1 MRIIRHPA
9 ILVFIALAV
18 APAVLF
24 GINGPW
30 FGGGAGPI
38 LRPPASFP
46 QRLTPETF
54 RRVSAWFNDRLGMRY
69 PLMVLDS
76 HWRLNVWRLR
86 FRGDVLFGHAS
97 WLFFNDSPPAPAAHL
112 ADVRGTLRMTES
124 TIATIDRQIAS
135 ARAAFGACG
144 KAAFVVVAPN
154 KQSIYPEELRKDG
167 THQPSRLDDFL
178 AWLSP
183 ETRSAFI
190 DPRSELRAS
199 KPRYGVPVYH
209 PTDSHWNDLGAFIAY
224 QKIVSVLAAADRIHR
239 PELATLDGVEIHA
252 EAAAGGDVAT
262 RLLYLPWNFPDQNVV
277 LRGGSQLPLVG
288 ARRTRSRGREQPPR
302 PRQASDPCGF
312 VWPAARFAA
321 GAAFCRG
328 GDALASHLAGAFRWR
343 AGGVGQCGRDHD
355 RDCRT
360 KLAGIGAGAGAV
372 GPDLPLGCNASGA
385 YAARRTVTGLTARTT
400 QDGVMAWQYSCP
412 SRPS

>member
-1 MRIIRHPA
+1 
-9 ILVFIALAV
+9 
-18 APAVLF
+18 
-24 GINGPW
+24 
-30 FGGGAGPI
+30 
-38 LRPPASFP
+38 
-46 QRLTPETF
+46 
-54 RRVSAWFNDRLGMRY
+54 MRY

-167 THQPSRLDDFL
+167 THQPSRLDDSL
-178 AWLSP
+178 ARLSP
-183 ETRSAFI
+183 EARSAFI

-239 PELATLDGVEIHA
+239 PELATLEGVEIHA

-262 RLLYLPWNFPDQNVV
+262 RLLFLPWNFPDQNVV
-277 LRGGSQLPLVG
+277 LRGGSQLPLSVR
-288 ARRTRSRGREQPPR
+288 AERDRVIVSNRKAA
-302 PRQASDPCGF
+302 ASF
-312 VWPAARFAA
+312 
-321 GAAFCRG
+321 
-328 GDALASHLAGAFRWR
+328 
-343 AGGVGQCGRDHD
+343 
-355 RDCRT
+355 
-360 KLAGIGAGAGAV
+360 
-372 GPDLPLGCNASGA
+372 
-385 YAARRTVTGLTARTT
+385 
-400 QDGVMAWQYSCP
+400 
-412 SRPS
+412 

>member
-1 MRIIRHPA
+1 MRVIRHPA
-9 ILVFIALAV
+9 ILVFIALAI

-38 LRPPASFP
+38 LRPPSPFP
-46 QRLTPETF
+46 QRLTPEAF

-86 FRGDVLFGHAS
+86 FRNDVLFGHAS

-112 ADVRGTLRMTES
+112 ADVRGTLRMGES

-135 ARAAFGACG
+135 ARAGFGACG
-144 KAAFVVVAPN
+144 KTAYVVVAPN

-167 THQPSRLDDFL
+167 MHQPSRLDDLL
-178 AWLSP
+178 ARLSP
-183 ETRSAFI
+183 EARSAFI

-199 KPRYGVPVYH
+199 KPRHDVPVYH

-224 QKIVSVLAAADRIHR
+224 QKVVSVLAATGRIHR
-239 PELATLDGVEIHA
+239 PELATLDGVEIRA

-262 RLLYLPWNFPDQNVV
+262 RLLFLPWNFPDQNVV
-277 LRGGSQLPLVG
+277 LRGLAQLPFSVRAERDRVLVSNPQG
-288 ARRTRSRGREQPPR
+288 RGKLLILADSFGPPLASLLGRHFAEVEMLSRPT
-302 PRQASDPCGF
+302 
-312 VWPAARFAA
+312 WPALFD
-321 GAAFCRG
+321 GALVASTNADVALIEIAERSLPELLQAPVRLDQICR
-328 GDALASHLAGAFRWR
+328 
-343 AGGVGQCGRDHD
+343 
-355 RDCRT
+355 
-360 KLAGIGAGAGAV
+360 
-372 GPDLPLGCNASGA
+372 
-385 YAARRTVTGLTARTT
+385 
-400 QDGVMAWQYSCP
+400 
-412 SRPS
+412 

>member
-1 MRIIRHPA
+1 
-9 ILVFIALAV
+9 
-18 APAVLF
+18 
-24 GINGPW
+24 
-30 FGGGAGPI
+30 
-38 LRPPASFP
+38 
-46 QRLTPETF
+46 
-54 RRVSAWFNDRLGMRY
+54 MRY

-112 ADVRGTLRMTES
+112 ADFRGTLRMTES

-178 AWLSP
+178 ARLGP
-183 ETRSAFI
+183 EARAAFI

-199 KPRYGVPVYH
+199 KPRYSVPVYH

-224 QKIVSVLAAADRIHR
+224 QKIVSALAAADRIHR
-239 PELATLDGVEIHA
+239 PELATLEGVEIHA

-277 LRGGSQLPLVG
+277 LRGAGTASIVG
-288 ARRTRSRGREQPPR
+288 TRRTRSCDREQPAR

-321 GAAFCRG
+321 GAALCRSG
-328 GDALASHLAGAFRWR
+328 NAFPSHLAGAFRR
-343 AGGVGQCGRDHD
+343 RVGGVGQCGRGHH
-355 RDCRT
+355 RDCGT
-360 KLAGIGAGAGAV
+360 KPARVVAGAGAAGSDV
-372 GPDLPLGCNASGA
+372 SLGRDGCRA
-385 YAARRTVTGLTARTT
+385 YAARRSATGLTARTT
-400 QDGVMAWQYSCP
+400 HAGVMAWQYSCP

>member
-1 MRIIRHPA
+1 MRVIRHSA
-9 ILVFIALAV
+9 ILVFIALAI

-38 LRPPASFP
+38 LRPPSPFP
-46 QRLTPETF
+46 QRLTPESF

-86 FRGDVLFGHAS
+86 FRGDVLFGRAS

-112 ADVRGTLRMTES
+112 ADFRGTLRMSES
-124 TIATIDRQIAS
+124 TITTIDRQIAG
-135 ARAAFGACG
+135 ARARFAACG
-144 KAAFVVVAPN
+144 KGAFVVVAPN

-178 AWLSP
+178 ARLGP
-183 ETRSAFI
+183 EARAAVI

-199 KPRYGVPVYH
+199 KPRYDVPVYH
-209 PTDSHWNDLGAFIAY
+209 PTDLHWNDLGAFIAY
-224 QKIVSVLAAADRIHR
+224 QKIVLALAASDRIYR
-239 PELATLDGVEIHA
+239 PELATLEGVEIHA

-277 LRGGSQLPLVG
+277 LRGLSQLPLSVRAERDRVVVSNPQG
-288 ARRTRSRGREQPPR
+288 RGKLLILADSFGPPLASLLGRHFAEVVMLSRPT
-302 PRQASDPCGF
+302 
-312 VWPAARFAA
+312 WPALFDGALVVSANADVAIIEIAERSLPELVQAPARLDQM
-321 GAAFCRG
+321 CR
-328 GDALASHLAGAFRWR
+328 
-343 AGGVGQCGRDHD
+343 
-355 RDCRT
+355 
-360 KLAGIGAGAGAV
+360 
-372 GPDLPLGCNASGA
+372 
-385 YAARRTVTGLTARTT
+385 
-400 QDGVMAWQYSCP
+400 
-412 SRPS
+412 

>member
-124 TIATIDRQIAS
+124 TIVTSDRQIAS
-135 ARAAFGACG
+135 ARAAFAACG

-178 AWLSP
+178 ARLSP
-183 ETRSAFI
+183 EARSAFI

-239 PELATLDGVEIHA
+239 PELATLEGVEIHA

-277 LRGGSQLPLVG
+277 LRGGSQLPLSVRAERDRVVVSNPQG
-288 ARRTRSRGREQPPR
+288 RGKLLILADSFGPPLASLLGRHFAEVEMLSRPT
-302 PRQASDPCGF
+302 
-312 VWPAARFAA
+312 WPALFDGALVASANADVTIIEIAERSLPELVQAPARLDQI
-321 GAAFCRG
+321 CR
-328 GDALASHLAGAFRWR
+328 
-343 AGGVGQCGRDHD
+343 
-355 RDCRT
+355 
-360 KLAGIGAGAGAV
+360 
-372 GPDLPLGCNASGA
+372 
-385 YAARRTVTGLTARTT
+385 
-400 QDGVMAWQYSCP
+400 
-412 SRPS
+412 